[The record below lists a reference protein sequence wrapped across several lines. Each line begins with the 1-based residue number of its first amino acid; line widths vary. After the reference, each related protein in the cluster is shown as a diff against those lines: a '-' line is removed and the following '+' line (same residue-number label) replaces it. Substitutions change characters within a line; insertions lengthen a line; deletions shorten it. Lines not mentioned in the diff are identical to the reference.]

1 MELEFIGN
9 ELLQTLYT
17 WDQVADIAKEVV
29 TSTSLDLSGT
39 YSTIL
44 RIPNNFSSPASQP
57 VLDEIQALS
66 DEIATILSPTGHRY
80 RDAGDLIWK
89 NKDYIADEAVGY
101 IQDKYTKDIAGT
113 LTDFLIMPGNGAPAA
128 IAIFPTMLSLQSS
141 VTSALAVTLTPRRSS
156 VGI

>member
-1 MELEFIGN
+1 MVKDLRNGGNYNVTTTARFYLTKGGSGFIGN

-57 VLDEIQALS
+57 VLDEIQAL
-66 DEIATILSPTGHRY
+66 
-80 RDAGDLIWK
+80 
-89 NKDYIADEAVGY
+89 
-101 IQDKYTKDIAGT
+101 
-113 LTDFLIMPGNGAPAA
+113 
-128 IAIFPTMLSLQSS
+128 
-141 VTSALAVTLTPRRSS
+141 
-156 VGI
+156 